1 MIFYAWLIMKQK
13 YENKPEVGPLE
24 FMELTQTLIQNYK

>member
-1 MIFYAWLIMKQK
+1 LAYNEKKK

-24 FMELTQTLIQNYK
+24 FMELTQTLIQKITNEK

>member
-1 MIFYAWLIMKQK
+1 MIFYAAYNEKQK

-24 FMELTQTLIQNYK
+24 FMELTKH

>member
-1 MIFYAWLIMKQK
+1 MIFYAFIMKKQK

-24 FMELTQTLIQNYK
+24 FMEFTQTLIQNYK